1 MKVLGWKKPNHL
13 KNILHHDYRPVKETH
28 KTQPGQT
35 SQIHNNLARRLRAPD
50 QNVAAGGLFKW
61 RSIPKECVSQPAAPA
76 SWIPLPR
83 PAA

>member
-1 MKVLGWKKPNHL
+1 MKVLGWEKPNHL
-13 KNILHHDYRPVKETH
+13 KNILHRNYRQTAETH

-61 RSIPKECVSQPAAPA
+61 RSIPKECVSQLAAPA